1 MEKLQLSNGFELPI
15 LGFGVYQIGDLDECR
30 RGVAS
35 ALDWDYR
42 LIDTAAFYGNERAVG
57 DALRE
62 SAIPREEVSL
72 SSKVWIQ
79 QNGYE
84 GTMQSFEKT
93 LINLQTD
100 YLDLYLIHL
109 PYSDY
114 QGSWRAIEDLYDQG
128 RVRAIGVCNFLPD
141 RLIDLIL
148 SSRTA
153 PMINQI
159 ELHPFTQQI
168 ALRKVMDEQGVAPMA
183 WAPLAKGRRGIFD
196 NPVLMRIGQR
206 YGKTPAQ
213 IVLRWLT
220 QQGICAIPKS
230 THEERIRENHNIADF
245 SLDDDDMHD
254 IRAMDT
260 GGRLFLN
267 VDTPEETTRLHG
279 LSYTQ

>member
-100 YLDLYLIHL
+100 YLDLYLIHM
-109 PYSDY
+109 PYGDY
-114 QGSWRAIEDLYDQG
+114 QGSWRAMEDLYDQG

-148 SSRTA
+148 SSRIA
-153 PMINQI
+153 PMVNQI

-206 YGKTPAQ
+206 YGKSPAQ
-213 IVLRWLT
+213 IILRWLT

-230 THEERIRENHNIADF
+230 AHEERIRENHNIADF

>member
-30 RGVAS
+30 RSVAS

-62 SAIPREEVSL
+62 SAIPREEVRL

-93 LINLQTD
+93 LMNLQTD
-100 YLDLYLIHL
+100 YLDLYLIHM
-109 PYSDY
+109 PYGDY
-114 QGSWRAIEDLYDQG
+114 QGSWRAMEDLYDQG

-148 SSRTA
+148 SSRIA
-153 PMINQI
+153 PMVNQI

-230 THEERIRENHNIADF
+230 AHEERIRENHNIADF

>member
-15 LGFGVYQIGDLDECR
+15 LGFGVYQIGGLDECR

-100 YLDLYLIHL
+100 YLDLYLIHM
-109 PYSDY
+109 PYGDY
-114 QGSWRAIEDLYDQG
+114 QGSWRAMEDLYDQG

-148 SSRTA
+148 SSRIA
-153 PMINQI
+153 PMVNQI

-206 YGKTPAQ
+206 YGKAPAQ

-230 THEERIRENHNIADF
+230 AHEERIRENHNIADF

-267 VDTPEETTRLHG
+267 VDTPEEAIRLHG

>member
-30 RGVAS
+30 RSVAS

-93 LINLQTD
+93 LMNLQTD
-100 YLDLYLIHL
+100 YLDLYLIHM
-109 PYSDY
+109 PYGDY
-114 QGSWRAIEDLYDQG
+114 QGSWRAMEDLYDQG

-148 SSRTA
+148 SSRIA
-153 PMINQI
+153 PMVNQI

-230 THEERIRENHNIADF
+230 AHEERIRENHNIADF

>member
-1 MEKLQLSNGFELPI
+1 MEDLQLSNGFELPV
-15 LGFGVYQIGDLDECR
+15 LGYGVYQIDDLDECK

-35 ALDWDYR
+35 ALDDGYR
-42 LIDTAAFYGNERAVG
+42 LIDTAACYGNERAVG
-57 DALRE
+57 DALSE
-62 SAIPREEVSL
+62 AAIPREEVSI

-79 QNGYE
+79 HNGYE
-84 GTMQSFEKT
+84 GTIQSFEKT
-93 LINLQTD
+93 LMNLQTD
-100 YLDLYLIHL
+100 YLDLYLIHM
-109 PYSDY
+109 PYGDY
-114 QGSWRAIEDLYDQG
+114 QGSWRAMEDLYDQG

-148 SSRTA
+148 SSRIA
-153 PMINQI
+153 PMVNQI

-168 ALRKVMDEQGVAPMA
+168 ALRKVMDEQGIAPMA

-206 YGKTPAQ
+206 YGKSPAQ
-213 IVLRWLT
+213 IILRWLT

-230 THEERIRENHNIADF
+230 AHEERIRENHNIADF

-267 VDTPEETTRLHG
+267 VDTPEEAIRLHG

>member
-100 YLDLYLIHL
+100 YLDLYLIHM
-109 PYSDY
+109 PYGDY
-114 QGSWRAIEDLYDQG
+114 QGSWRAMEDLYDQG

-148 SSRTA
+148 SSRIT
-153 PMINQI
+153 PMVNQI

-183 WAPLAKGRRGIFD
+183 WAPLAKGRRGIFN

-230 THEERIRENHNIADF
+230 AHEERIRENHNIADF

>member
-100 YLDLYLIHL
+100 YLDLYLIHM
-109 PYSDY
+109 PYGDY
-114 QGSWRAIEDLYDQG
+114 QGSWRAMEDLYDQG

-148 SSRTA
+148 SSRIA
-153 PMINQI
+153 PMVNQI

-196 NPVLMRIGQR
+196 NPVLMRIVQR

-230 THEERIRENHNIADF
+230 AHEERIRENHNIADF

-267 VDTPEETTRLHG
+267 VDTPKEATRLHG

>member
-30 RGVAS
+30 RSVAS

-100 YLDLYLIHL
+100 YLDLYLIHM
-109 PYSDY
+109 PYGDY
-114 QGSWRAIEDLYDQG
+114 QGSWRAMEDLYDQG

-148 SSRTA
+148 SSRIA
-153 PMINQI
+153 PMVNQI

-230 THEERIRENHNIADF
+230 AHEERIRENHNIADF

>member
-100 YLDLYLIHL
+100 YLDLYLIHM
-109 PYSDY
+109 PYGDY
-114 QGSWRAIEDLYDQG
+114 QGSWRAMEDLYDQG

-148 SSRTA
+148 SSRIA
-153 PMINQI
+153 PMVNQI

-206 YGKTPAQ
+206 YGKTSAQ
-213 IVLRWLT
+213 IVLRWLI

-230 THEERIRENHNIADF
+230 AHEERIRENHNIADF

>member
-100 YLDLYLIHL
+100 YLDLYLIHM
-109 PYSDY
+109 PYGDY
-114 QGSWRAIEDLYDQG
+114 QGSWRAMEDLYDQG

-148 SSRTA
+148 SSRIA
-153 PMINQI
+153 PMVNQI

-206 YGKTPAQ
+206 YGKAPAQ

-230 THEERIRENHNIADF
+230 AHEERIRENHNIADF

>member
-100 YLDLYLIHL
+100 YLDLYLIHM
-109 PYSDY
+109 PYGDY
-114 QGSWRAIEDLYDQG
+114 QGSWRAMEDLYDQG
-128 RVRAIGVCNFLPD
+128 RVRAIGVCNFLSD

-148 SSRTA
+148 SSRIA
-153 PMINQI
+153 PMVNQI

-168 ALRKVMDEQGVAPMA
+168 ALRKVMAEQGVAPMA

-230 THEERIRENHNIADF
+230 AHEERIRENHNIADF

>member
-100 YLDLYLIHL
+100 YLDLYLIHM
-109 PYSDY
+109 PYGDY
-114 QGSWRAIEDLYDQG
+114 QGSWRAMEDLYDQG

-148 SSRTA
+148 SSRIA
-153 PMINQI
+153 PMVNQI

-230 THEERIRENHNIADF
+230 AHEERIRENHNIADF

>member
-1 MEKLQLSNGFELPI
+1 MEDLQLSNGFELPI
-15 LGFGVYQIGDLDECR
+15 LGYGVYQIDDLDECK

-35 ALDWDYR
+35 ALDDGYR
-42 LIDTAAFYGNERAVG
+42 LIDTAACYGNERAVG
-57 DALRE
+57 DALSE
-62 SAIPREEVSL
+62 AAIPRGEVSI

-79 QNGYE
+79 QKGYE
-84 GTMQSFEKT
+84 GTIQSFEKT
-93 LINLQTD
+93 LMNLQTD
-100 YLDLYLIHL
+100 YLDLYLIHM
-109 PYSDY
+109 PYGDY
-114 QGSWRAIEDLYDQG
+114 QGSWRAMEDLYDQG

-148 SSRTA
+148 SSRIA
-153 PMINQI
+153 PMVNQI

-168 ALRKVMDEQGVAPMA
+168 ALRKVMAEQGVAPMA

-196 NPVLMRIGQR
+196 NPVLMRIVQR

-230 THEERIRENHNIADF
+230 AHEERIRENHNIADF

-254 IRAMDT
+254 ISAMDT
-260 GGRLFLN
+260 GVPLILD
-267 VDTPEETTRLHG
+267 VDTPEEATRLHG
-279 LSYTQ
+279 ISHTQ

>member
-79 QNGYE
+79 KSGYE

-93 LINLQTD
+93 LMNLQTD
-100 YLDLYLIHL
+100 YLDLYLIHM
-109 PYSDY
+109 PYGDY
-114 QGSWRAIEDLYDQG
+114 EGSWRAMEDLYDQG

-148 SSRTA
+148 SSRIA
-153 PMINQI
+153 PMVNQI

-168 ALRKVMDEQGVAPMA
+168 ALRKVMAEQGVAPMA

-254 IRAMDT
+254 IKAMDT
-260 GGRLFLN
+260 GGRIFLN

>member
-100 YLDLYLIHL
+100 YLDLYLIHM
-109 PYSDY
+109 PYGDY
-114 QGSWRAIEDLYDQG
+114 QGSWRAMEDLYDQG

-148 SSRTA
+148 SSRIA
-153 PMINQI
+153 PMVNQI

-220 QQGICAIPKS
+220 QQGICSIPKS
-230 THEERIRENHNIADF
+230 AHEERIRENHNIADF
-245 SLDDDDMHD
+245 SLDDDDMHY

>member
-100 YLDLYLIHL
+100 YLDLYLIHM
-109 PYSDY
+109 PYGDY
-114 QGSWRAIEDLYDQG
+114 QGSWRAMEDLYDQG

-148 SSRTA
+148 SSRIA
-153 PMINQI
+153 PMVNQI

-206 YGKTPAQ
+206 YGKTSAQ

-230 THEERIRENHNIADF
+230 AHEERIRENHNIADF

>member
-30 RGVAS
+30 RRVAS
-35 ALDWDYR
+35 ALDWGYR

-62 SAIPREEVSL
+62 SAIPREEVRL

-93 LINLQTD
+93 LMNLQTD
-100 YLDLYLIHL
+100 YLDLYLIHM
-109 PYSDY
+109 PYGDY
-114 QGSWRAIEDLYDQG
+114 HGSWRAMEDLYDQG

-148 SSRTA
+148 SSRIA
-153 PMINQI
+153 PMVNQI

-206 YGKTPAQ
+206 YGKTSAQ

-230 THEERIRENHNIADF
+230 AHEERIRENHNIADF

-279 LSYTQ
+279 LTYTQ

>member
-100 YLDLYLIHL
+100 YLDLYLIHM
-109 PYSDY
+109 PYGDY
-114 QGSWRAIEDLYDQG
+114 QGSWRAMEDLYDQG
-128 RVRAIGVCNFLPD
+128 RVCAIGVCNFLPD

-148 SSRTA
+148 SSRIA
-153 PMINQI
+153 PMVNQI

-230 THEERIRENHNIADF
+230 AHEERIRENHNIADF

>member
-57 DALRE
+57 DALRQ

-84 GTMQSFEKT
+84 GTMQSLEKT

-100 YLDLYLIHL
+100 YLDLYLIHM
-109 PYSDY
+109 PYGDY
-114 QGSWRAIEDLYDQG
+114 QGSWRAMEDLYDQG
-128 RVRAIGVCNFLPD
+128 RVRAIGVCNFLSD

-148 SSRTA
+148 SSRIA
-153 PMINQI
+153 PMVNQI

-206 YGKTPAQ
+206 YGKTSAQ

-230 THEERIRENHNIADF
+230 AHEERIRENHNIADF

>member
-100 YLDLYLIHL
+100 YLDLYLIHM
-109 PYSDY
+109 PYGDY
-114 QGSWRAIEDLYDQG
+114 QGSWRAMEDLYDQG
-128 RVRAIGVCNFLPD
+128 RVRAIGVCNFLSD

-148 SSRTA
+148 SSRIA
-153 PMINQI
+153 PMVNQI

-230 THEERIRENHNIADF
+230 AHEERIRENHNIADF

-267 VDTPEETTRLHG
+267 VDTPEETTRVHG

>member
-30 RGVAS
+30 RSVAS

-100 YLDLYLIHL
+100 YLDLYLIHM
-109 PYSDY
+109 PYGDY
-114 QGSWRAIEDLYDQG
+114 HGSWRAMEDLYDQG

-148 SSRTA
+148 SSRIA
-153 PMINQI
+153 PMVNQI
-159 ELHPFTQQI
+159 ELHPFTQQT

-183 WAPLAKGRRGIFD
+183 WAPLTKGRRGIFD

-230 THEERIRENHNIADF
+230 AHEERIRENHNIADF

>member
-100 YLDLYLIHL
+100 YLDLYLIHM
-109 PYSDY
+109 PYGDY
-114 QGSWRAIEDLYDQG
+114 QGSWRAMEDLYDQG

-148 SSRTA
+148 SSRIA
-153 PMINQI
+153 PMVNQI

-168 ALRKVMDEQGVAPMA
+168 ALRKVMAEQGVAPMA

-230 THEERIRENHNIADF
+230 AHEERIRENRNIADF

-254 IRAMDT
+254 IKDMDT

-267 VDTPEETTRLHG
+267 VDTPEEAIRLHG

>member
-100 YLDLYLIHL
+100 YLDLYLIHM
-109 PYSDY
+109 PYGDY
-114 QGSWRAIEDLYDQG
+114 QGSWRAMEDLYDQG

-148 SSRTA
+148 SSRIA
-153 PMINQI
+153 PMVNQI

-183 WAPLAKGRRGIFD
+183 WAPLAKGRRGIFN

-230 THEERIRENHNIADF
+230 AHEERIRENHNIADF

-254 IRAMDT
+254 IKAMDT
-260 GGRLFLN
+260 GGRIFLN
-267 VDTPEETTRLHG
+267 VDTPEEAIRLHG

>member
-100 YLDLYLIHL
+100 YLDLYLIHM
-109 PYSDY
+109 PYGDY
-114 QGSWRAIEDLYDQG
+114 QGSWRAMEDLYDQG

-148 SSRTA
+148 SSRIA
-153 PMINQI
+153 PMVNQI

-206 YGKTPAQ
+206 YGKAPAQ

-230 THEERIRENHNIADF
+230 AHEERIRENHNIADF

-260 GGRLFLN
+260 VGRLFLN

>member
-57 DALRE
+57 DALRQ

-100 YLDLYLIHL
+100 YLDLYLIHM
-109 PYSDY
+109 PYGDY
-114 QGSWRAIEDLYDQG
+114 QGSWRAMEDLYDQG
-128 RVRAIGVCNFLPD
+128 RVRAIGVCNFLSD

-148 SSRTA
+148 SSRIA
-153 PMINQI
+153 PMVNQI

-230 THEERIRENHNIADF
+230 AHEERIRENHNIADF

>member
-100 YLDLYLIHL
+100 YLDLYLIHM
-109 PYSDY
+109 PYGDY
-114 QGSWRAIEDLYDQG
+114 QGSWRAMEDLYDQG

-148 SSRTA
+148 SSRIA
-153 PMINQI
+153 PMVNQI
-159 ELHPFTQQI
+159 ELHPFTQQT

-230 THEERIRENHNIADF
+230 AHEERIRENHNIADF

-260 GGRLFLN
+260 GGCLFLN

>member
-100 YLDLYLIHL
+100 YLDLYLIHM
-109 PYSDY
+109 PYGDY
-114 QGSWRAIEDLYDQG
+114 QGSWRAMEDLYDQG

-148 SSRTA
+148 SSRIA
-153 PMINQI
+153 PMVNQI

-230 THEERIRENHNIADF
+230 AHEERIRENHNIADF

-267 VDTPEETTRLHG
+267 VDTPEETIRLHG

>member
-100 YLDLYLIHL
+100 YLDLYLIHM
-109 PYSDY
+109 PYGDY
-114 QGSWRAIEDLYDQG
+114 QGSWRAMEDLYDQG

-148 SSRTA
+148 SSRIA
-153 PMINQI
+153 PMVNQI

-230 THEERIRENHNIADF
+230 AHEERIRENHNIADF

-260 GGRLFLN
+260 GGCLFLN

>member
-1 MEKLQLSNGFELPI
+1 
-15 LGFGVYQIGDLDECR
+15 
-30 RGVAS
+30 
-35 ALDWDYR
+35 
-42 LIDTAAFYGNERAVG
+42 
-57 DALRE
+57 
-62 SAIPREEVSL
+62 
-72 SSKVWIQ
+72 
-79 QNGYE
+79 
-84 GTMQSFEKT
+84 
-93 LINLQTD
+93 
-100 YLDLYLIHL
+100 
-109 PYSDY
+109 
-114 QGSWRAIEDLYDQG
+114 
-128 RVRAIGVCNFLPD
+128 
-141 RLIDLIL
+141 
-148 SSRTA
+148 
-153 PMINQI
+153 
-159 ELHPFTQQI
+159 
-168 ALRKVMDEQGVAPMA
+168 MA

-230 THEERIRENHNIADF
+230 AHEERIRENHNIADF

>member
-57 DALRE
+57 DALRQ

-79 QNGYE
+79 QSGYE

-100 YLDLYLIHL
+100 YLDLYLIHM
-109 PYSDY
+109 PYGDY
-114 QGSWRAIEDLYDQG
+114 QGSWRAMEDLYGQG

-148 SSRTA
+148 SSRIA
-153 PMINQI
+153 PMVNQI

-196 NPVLMRIGQR
+196 NPVLMLIGQR
-206 YGKTPAQ
+206 YGKTSAQ

-230 THEERIRENHNIADF
+230 AHEERIRENHNIADF

>member
-30 RGVAS
+30 RSVAS

-100 YLDLYLIHL
+100 YLDLYLIHM
-109 PYSDY
+109 PYGDY
-114 QGSWRAIEDLYDQG
+114 QGSWRAMEDLYDQG

-148 SSRTA
+148 SSRIA
-153 PMINQI
+153 PMVNQI

-168 ALRKVMDEQGVAPMA
+168 ALRKVMAEQGVAPMA

-206 YGKTPAQ
+206 YGKSPAQ
-213 IVLRWLT
+213 IILRWLT

-230 THEERIRENHNIADF
+230 AHEERIRENHNIADF

>member
-100 YLDLYLIHL
+100 YLDLYLIHM
-109 PYSDY
+109 PYGDY
-114 QGSWRAIEDLYDQG
+114 QGSWRAMEDLYDQG

-148 SSRTA
+148 SSRIA
-153 PMINQI
+153 PMVNQI

-206 YGKTPAQ
+206 YGKSPAQ
-213 IVLRWLT
+213 IILRWLT

-230 THEERIRENHNIADF
+230 AHEERIRENHNIADF

-267 VDTPEETTRLHG
+267 VDTPEEATRLHG